1 MRRGPFGYLNAMSEA
16 VPGAKFVKGVGQ
28 AAFGA
33 AQGKLE
39 SLRKENPKAF
49 DKGMDEAPKGKFEKY
64 DFSKPPSPIGLPR
77 DSGRLG
83 TRFEKSDTPTSS
95 SEWDDDT
102 KGNVGMDT
110 QKTPQGKA
118 KGGAVKMAKGGSVSA
133 RADGC
138 AQRGKTKGRFV

>member
-1 MRRGPFGYLNAMSEA
+1 MRTGPFGYLNAMSEA
-16 VPGAKFVKGVGQ
+16 IPGAKFVKGVGQ

-33 AQGKLE
+33 VQGKLE
-39 SLRKENPKAF
+39 KLRAETPKAF
-49 DKGMDEAPKGKFEKY
+49 DKGMDEAPKGKFDKY
-64 DFSKPPSPIGLPR
+64 DFSKPPPPMELPR
-77 DSGRLG
+77 DAGRG
-83 TRFEKSDTPTSS
+83 KNRFEKSNSSTST
-95 SEWDDDT
+95 SEWDDT
-102 KGNVGMDT
+102 IEGAAGMDT